1 MRELLKNLYVVEPSK
16 ATALKYISFFV
27 KRKRGNLLFPCFSN
41 QSTITERFGELEA
54 MGGVGMQL
62 LGDSHF
68 RTAHCDEVGEH
79 FGCSLHCSEAEREAV
94 EQKCVNVT
102 AFPFEHRRLASDI
115 DVVPTPGHRP
125 GGVCFLVDLP
135 DGKVLFAGD
144 ALWFDGKRWMSFPS
158 SKGRSKLIAS
168 FTALKELPFDYI
180 TCNTK
185 VQDQQHCLL
194 ELKDEKQRRRFIDE
208 QIKLIS

>member
-1 MRELLKNLYVVEPSK
+1 MIELRKNLYIIEPTK

-27 KRKRGNLLFPCFSN
+27 KRRKGNLLFPCFSN
-41 QSTITERFGELEA
+41 QSTIHGRFDDIEA
-54 MGGVGMQL
+54 AGGIGMQL

-68 RTAHCDEVGEH
+68 RTAHCDEVSER

-115 DVVPTPGHRP
+115 MVVPTPGHRP

-135 DGKVLFAGD
+135 DGKFLFAGD
-144 ALWFDGKRWMSFPS
+144 ALWYDGKRWMSFPS
-158 SKGRSKLIAS
+158 SRGKKQLVAS
-168 FTALKELPFDYI
+168 LEMLKTVEFDQLL
-180 TCNTK
+180 CNTK
-185 VQDQQHCLL
+185 LQDSEHCLL
-194 ELKDEKQRRRFIDE
+194 ELPDEKARHAFLDE
-208 QIKLIS
+208 QIALIS